1 MSSELTIT
9 EKKRT
14 RKSKKKDGVNT
25 SNEKINIQGKKETR
39 KPKLPKPII
48 YDPNIHHGN
57 ILIDGDKK
65 IIDKNTEIINSEAKE
80 ITNYY
85 LHLHKNL
92 INTYNRIYS
101 QLIQNNYSLSLGI
114 FFNGG
119 RGFTNYPLD
128 VKNIYTEI
136 TNNRDKSLKLIDNII
151 TNNLDTF
158 IKSIELTQKFYQDI
172 LQSYFNCINRLR

>member
-1 MSSELTIT
+1 M
-9 EKKRT
+9 
-14 RKSKKKDGVNT
+14 
-25 SNEKINIQGKKETR
+25 
-39 KPKLPKPII
+39 
-48 YDPNIHHGN
+48 
-57 ILIDGDKK
+57 
-65 IIDKNTEIINSEAKE
+65 
-80 ITNYY
+80 
-85 LHLHKNL
+85 

-114 FFNGG
+114 FFNDS